1 MKGTRKG
8 TRLEVAFGLSVFS
21 FLCCAVLFSGGCVE
35 GLGSSGADREVP
47 VAEKGEAELLAALDR
62 KFENPDAHFELG
74 RFYHR
79 QQQWV
84 KAEYHYNIALG
95 FDPAHRLTQAAM
107 VKMLSERS
115 DTAKAENYAS
125 SYIRQASASVQE
137 SLKLGLEFEAL
148 GFGDY
153 ALRCYSQALNAAPDS
168 AAANKRLGFYYLN
181 KGEDAQAKRYLSR
194 SFELEPNQADV
205 AGALGRLGVVVQL
218 PHDPDKELRQ

>member
-1 MKGTRKG
+1 MASKTIIIS
-8 TRLEVAFGLSVFS
+8 AVFLT
-21 FLCCAVLFSGGCVE
+21 FALFIGGCGKGKDE
-35 GLGSSGADREVP
+35 NMNEIGATAAERER
-47 VAEKGEAELLAALDR
+47 AQLQSAIDR
-62 KFENPDAHFELG
+62 KFENPQAHYDLG
-74 RFYHR
+74 KSYQAEGLWAQAQYHF
-79 QQQWV
+79 
-84 KAEYHYNIALG
+84 NIAMS

-194 SFELEPNQADV
+194 SFELEPNQTDV